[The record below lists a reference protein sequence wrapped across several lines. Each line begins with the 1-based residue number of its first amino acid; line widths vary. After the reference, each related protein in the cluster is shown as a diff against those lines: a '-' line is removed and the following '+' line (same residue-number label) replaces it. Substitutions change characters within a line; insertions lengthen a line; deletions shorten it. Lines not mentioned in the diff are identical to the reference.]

1 MKIYFKFNKK
11 ENQTL
16 LKEGLSIK
24 EVKFLTN
31 GFDPSDA
38 LTIKQLGYLLGK
50 IGEILTRG

>member
-1 MKIYFKFNKK
+1 MKIYFKFDRK

-16 LKEGLSIK
+16 LREGLSK
-24 EVKFLTN
+24 EEIKFLTN

-38 LTIKQLGYLLGK
+38 LTIKQLVYLLGK